1 MDAVHDIVLQRGRV
15 IDPETGLDAVRDVAV
30 NGGVIAEV
38 AAGPLRGAL
47 AIDAAGLVV
56 APGLIDLHS
65 HAQSLAGRW
74 LQACDGVTTALEL
87 EAGRFPVAAAYA
99 REAADGSPI
108 NYGFSASWAAVRM
121 EVVGGLKPDGTGE
134 HTLRFLGDPCWQA
147 AAGPGQ
153 VARIIDHLAAQLADG
168 AIGIGLLVGYAPGA
182 DPGEYLA
189 VAELAARAGAT
200 TFTHA
205 RDLVEARPDTKIDG
219 AEEIVRAAQ
228 QTGAHMHYC
237 HVNSTSGRHV
247 DRVLDLVQ
255 RCRAAGGPVSTEA
268 YPYGSGA
275 TAIGAAFLA
284 PDRLGERGMTPRSL
298 TYLATGERVA
308 DAARLEQLRATDPGG
323 LVIVDFLDEHN
334 PADQGTLRRSLTFDD
349 AIIASDAMPLV
360 PASGT
365 ATTQTTTWP
374 LPPGLVT
381 HPRTAGCFSRAL
393 RLWREADRPLPDVVA
408 RCTLLPARVLE
419 ASTPAMRRKGRVR
432 QGADADLVV
441 FDPQRVTDQA
451 TYADSTRPSIGVRHL
466 LVGGTFV
473 IRDGS
478 LCLDARPGKPVRT
491 AA

>member
-1 MDAVHDIVLQRGRV
+1 MDTVHDIVLQRGRV
-15 IDPETGLDAVRDVAV
+15 IDPETSLDAVCDVAV
-30 NGGVIAEV
+30 DGGIIAEV

-47 AIDAAGLVV
+47 AIDATGLVV
-56 APGLIDLHS
+56 APGFIDLHS

-74 LQACDGVTTALEL
+74 LQACDGVTTAFDL
-87 EAGRFPVAAAYA
+87 EAGRFPVAAAYT

-108 NYGFSASWAAVRM
+108 NYGFSASWAAIRM
-121 EVVGGLKPDGTGE
+121 EVVGGLQPDGTNE
-134 HTLRFLGDPCWQA
+134 HTLRFLGDPRWQVA
-147 AAGPGQ
+147 ADPDQ
-153 VARIIDHLAAQLADG
+153 VARIIDYLAAQLAGG
-168 AIGIGLLVGYAPGA
+168 AIGVGLLLGYAPGA
-182 DPGEYLA
+182 DPGEYRA
-189 VAELAARAGAT
+189 VAELAAQAGVA

-219 AEEIVRAAQ
+219 AEEIVRAAE

-237 HVNSTSGRHV
+237 HVNSTSVRHV

-255 RCRAAGGPVSTEA
+255 RCRAAGGRVSTEA

-284 PDRLGERGMTPRSL
+284 PDRLAERGMSPRSL

-308 DAARLEQLRATDPGG
+308 DAARLEELRAADPGG
-323 LVIVDFLDEHN
+323 LVILDFLDEDN
-334 PADQGTLRRSLTFDD
+334 PADQATLRRSLSFDE
-349 AIIASDAMPLV
+349 AIIASDGMPLV
-360 PASGT
+360 RASGT
-365 ATTQTTTWP
+365 ATTQVTRWP

-393 RLWREADRPLPDVVA
+393 RLWRETARPLPDVIS

-441 FDPQRVTDQA
+441 FDPRRVTDQA
-451 TYADSTRPSIGVRHL
+451 TFSDSTRPSAGVRHL

-473 IRDGS
+473 IKDGS
-478 LCLDARPGKPVRT
+478 LLPDARPGKPIRT
-491 AA
+491 AG

>member
-1 MDAVHDIVLQRGRV
+1 MDTVHDIVLQRGRV

-30 NGGVIAEV
+30 DGGTITAV
-38 AAGPLRGAL
+38 ASRPLRGAL
-47 AIDAAGLVV
+47 AIDVAGLVV
-56 APGLIDLHS
+56 APGFIDLHS
-65 HAQSLAGRW
+65 HAQSLAGRR
-74 LQACDGVTTALEL
+74 LQACDGVTTAFDL
-87 EAGRFPVAAAYA
+87 EAGRFPAAAAYT
-99 REAADGSPI
+99 REAARGSPI
-108 NYGFSASWAAVRM
+108 NYGFSASWAAIRM
-121 EVVGGLKPDGTGE
+121 QVVAGLQPDGSNE
-134 HTLRFLGDPCWQA
+134 HTLRFLGDPRW
-147 AAGPGQ
+147 Q
-153 VARIIDHLAAQLADG
+153 VAASPRQVAKIIEYLAAQLADG
-168 AIGIGLLVGYAPGA
+168 AIGIGLLMGYAPGA
-182 DPGEYLA
+182 EPAEYLA
-189 VAELAARAGAT
+189 VAELAARAGAA

-219 AEEIVRAAQ
+219 AEEIVRAAE

-255 RCRAAGGPVSTEA
+255 RCRTAGGRVSTEA

-308 DAARLEQLRATDPGG
+308 DSARLEQLRATDPGG
-323 LVIVDFLDEHN
+323 LVILDFLDEDD
-334 PADQGTLRRSLTFDD
+334 PAGQATLRRSLTFGD

-360 PASGT
+360 WSSGT
-365 ATTQTTTWP
+365 AAKPEPEWP

-393 RLWREADRPLPDVVA
+393 RLWRETGRPLPDVIS

-441 FDPQRVTDQA
+441 LDPERVTDQA
-451 TYADSTRPSIGVRHL
+451 TYAHSTRPSVGVRHL

-478 LCLDARPGKPVRT
+478 LLSEARPGRPIRAST
-491 AA
+491 

>member
-1 MDAVHDIVLQRGRV
+1 M
-15 IDPETGLDAVRDVAV
+15 
-30 NGGVIAEV
+30 
-38 AAGPLRGAL
+38 
-47 AIDAAGLVV
+47 
-56 APGLIDLHS
+56 
-65 HAQSLAGRW
+65 
-74 LQACDGVTTALEL
+74 
-87 EAGRFPVAAAYA
+87 
-99 REAADGSPI
+99 
-108 NYGFSASWAAVRM
+108 
-121 EVVGGLKPDGTGE
+121 
-134 HTLRFLGDPCWQA
+134 
-147 AAGPGQ
+147 
-153 VARIIDHLAAQLADG
+153 
-168 AIGIGLLVGYAPGA
+168 GYAPGA
-182 DPGEYLA
+182 EPAEYLA
-189 VAELAARAGAT
+189 VAELAARAGAA

-219 AEEIVRAAQ
+219 AEEIVRAAE

-247 DRVLDLVQ
+247 ERVLDLVQ
-255 RCRAAGGPVSTEA
+255 RCRTAGGRVSTEA

-308 DAARLEQLRATDPGG
+308 DSARLEQLRATDPGG
-323 LVIVDFLDEHN
+323 LVILDFLDEDD
-334 PADQGTLRRSLTFDD
+334 PAGQATLRRSLTFDD

-360 PASGT
+360 WSSGT
-365 ATTQTTTWP
+365 AAKPEPEWP

-393 RLWREADRPLPDVVA
+393 RLWRETGRPLPDVIS

-441 FDPQRVTDQA
+441 LDPERVTDQA
-451 TYADSTRPSIGVRHL
+451 TYAHSTRPSVGVRHL

-478 LCLDARPGKPVRT
+478 LLSEARPGRPIRAST
-491 AA
+491 